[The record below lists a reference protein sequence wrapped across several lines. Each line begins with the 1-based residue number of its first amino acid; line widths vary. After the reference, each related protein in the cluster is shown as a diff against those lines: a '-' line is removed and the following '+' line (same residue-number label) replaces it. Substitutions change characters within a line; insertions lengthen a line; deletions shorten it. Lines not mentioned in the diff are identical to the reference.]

1 MEPLIVFDGGYDPDD
16 RKLPTILQR
25 MSDRRDNVLL
35 VCRTDHGTVPP
46 ILAVETFRQVLVEF
60 GIKHVTCDFEA
71 DDDIGV
77 LANDLDCPVMSNDSD
92 FFVYDLKAGFI
103 PLDYINLT
111 LCVHNTDTDVD
122 YTCTKDKELNKNEYM
137 YIPVKFYHRDT
148 FVKLVGN
155 KEAFVIPLLATL
167 LGNDYLYASNLQGFY
182 STLTMPTTRL
192 RYNYSPKTQCRLA
205 ALIEW
210 LSDKSDLD
218 SCVELVVAQLKAD
231 RRNMI
236 RREIYN
242 SVKSYINTNKHA
254 STHLKSFLD
263 ARYTN
268 DENTPTEACN
278 QSVCD
283 YFGNKLPNWVLQRL
297 RMHEVHPMLQNI
309 AVLHRVFLLC
319 QVEIL
324 KEISTYRCSE
334 FLRHVTYGIIFQP
347 DLSADTKDNRRNC
360 VQEYDREGKNTKKF
374 YVRPAESIPCYGKLP
389 SLGDVPKMSVEDRQ
403 YLLLCSLGVSL
414 EGRSLP
420 CKGRSECRSESLH
433 DSCKDSDLHSEL
445 ESCKE
450 SGAQSGLVS
459 CNESGVQTD
468 QKSCKES
475 GVQSEL
481 ESCKESGV
489 LSDLKSCKESGVQPD
504 LKSCKES
511 GVKSD
516 LESCKESGV
525 KSDLESCKE
534 SGVQSDLESCKESGI
549 QSDLE
554 SCKES
559 GVQSDLESCKES
571 GVQSD
576 LISCNDSDV
585 QSDLKLCKESGVKSD
600 LESCKESGVQSDLES
615 CKESGIQS
623 DLESCKESG
632 VQSDLES
639 CKESGVQSDLISCND
654 SDVQSDLKL
663 CKDSGVQSDLK
674 LCKDSGVQSDL
685 KLCKDSGVQSDLKL
699 CKDSG
704 VQSDL
709 KLCKDSGL
717 QSDHSSKDLDLDSDL
732 FLLVGTTS
740 FWINNANPQVTAAHL
755 DSLIVSLIVI
765 HVKVLKWI
773 DQRKLLGFDFQ
784 KPRLYCHI
792 TEAFHKSSDKQI
804 QKLEKNLEKYF
815 VKPNHSHKNPRDNAV
830 VHGFAQLQ
838 ACMQDVIRLN
848 QLLLCPFAP
857 INPSFIINSTFMYNL
872 CREIDVRLE
881 PDLFIVDVLG
891 KKSPLCLLF
900 LKLKERVLSLCKDE
914 CFHEKSCQKKKKKN
928 PTKKEKTK
936 VKKDNLPKETKATEK
951 TDEETAANT
960 ATEKKDKKARLK
972 TKINCSVTNRF
983 AMLDI
988 SD

>member
-25 MSDRRDNVLL
+25 MSDRRDNVWL

-92 FFVYDLKAGFI
+92 FFVYDLKTGFI

-182 STLTMPTTRL
+182 ATLTLPATRL
-192 RYNYSPKTQCRLA
+192 RYNYSPKSQSRLA

-231 RRNMI
+231 RRNMV
-236 RREIYN
+236 RKEIYK
-242 SVKSYINTNKHA
+242 SVKSYTNTEKHA
-254 STHLKSFLD
+254 SAHLKSLLD
-263 ARYTN
+263 ASHTN

-278 QSVCD
+278 QTVCD

-334 FLRHVTYGIIFQP
+334 FLRHVTYGIIFKP
-347 DLSADTKDNRRNC
+347 DLNADTKDNRRNC

-389 SLGDVPKMSVEDRQ
+389 SLADVPEISVEDRQ
-403 YLLLCSLGVSL
+403 YLLLCSLGVS
-414 EGRSLP
+414 EEDRSLP

-433 DSCKDSDLHSEL
+433 DTCKDSDLH
-445 ESCKE
+445 
-450 SGAQSGLVS
+450 
-459 CNESGVQTD
+459 
-468 QKSCKES
+468 
-475 GVQSEL
+475 
-481 ESCKESGV
+481 
-489 LSDLKSCKESGVQPD
+489 
-504 LKSCKES
+504 
-511 GVKSD
+511 
-516 LESCKESGV
+516 
-525 KSDLESCKE
+525 SDLESCKE
-534 SGVQSDLESCKESGI
+534 SGVQSDLVSCKDSDVQPDLISCKESGVQSILESCKELGVQSDHESCKESGV

-554 SCKES
+554 LCKESGAQSDLKSCKES

-576 LISCNDSDV
+576 L
-585 QSDLKLCKESGVKSD
+585 K
-600 LESCKESGVQSDLES
+600 
-615 CKESGIQS
+615 
-623 DLESCKESG
+623 SCKESG

-639 CKESGVQSDLISCND
+639 CKESGVQSDLES
-654 SDVQSDLKL
+654 
-663 CKDSGVQSDLK
+663 CKDLGV
-674 LCKDSGVQSDL
+674 
-685 KLCKDSGVQSDLKL
+685 
-699 CKDSG
+699 
-704 VQSDL
+704 
-709 KLCKDSGL
+709 

-732 FLLVGTTS
+732 LLLVGTTS

-773 DQRKLLGFDFQ
+773 DQRKLQGFDFQ

-872 CREIDVRLE
+872 CREIDTRLE
-881 PDLFIVDVLG
+881 PDLFIVDMLG

-900 LKLKERVLSLCKDE
+900 LELKERVLSLCKDD

-928 PTKKEKTK
+928 PMKKERTK
-936 VKKDNLPKETKATEK
+936 VKKDTLPKETKSTEK

-960 ATEKKDKKARLK
+960 ATEKKEKKAKLK